1 MFGDGGEGDGGC
13 GGGVDVTFSVLCN
26 NFGQI
31 MLPEISLFNLILYL
45 PSKRC
50 RPC

>member
-1 MFGDGGEGDGGC
+1 MFGDGGEGDGG

-26 NFGQI
+26 NFVQI
-31 MLPEISLFNLILYL
+31 MLPKISLFNLTLYL
-45 PSKRC
+45 PSKCC